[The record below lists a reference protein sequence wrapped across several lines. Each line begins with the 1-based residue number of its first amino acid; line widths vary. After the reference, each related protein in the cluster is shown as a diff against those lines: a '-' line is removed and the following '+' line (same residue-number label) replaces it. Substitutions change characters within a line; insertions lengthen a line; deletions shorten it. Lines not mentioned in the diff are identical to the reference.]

1 MRGLGTRGRLAL
13 AALFLG
19 ASLATGPAVRHAAA
33 RRESRSVPGPAVS
46 APPAPDTA

>member
-19 ASLATGPAVRHAAA
+19 TGPAVRHAAA
-33 RRESRSVPGPAVS
+33 RGESRSVPGPAVS